1 MKMDSLQS
9 EKGKLHR
16 EKVELEKQLEVEQ
29 EYIVNRLQKR
39 VDSLALEK
47 ERLNQ
52 EKVMLKREV
61 NDLKAERRKL
71 NLDKV
76 ILESTLEQEEEAI
89 VNKKPLILYNSQLV
103 VLLSEDWCAACIYTK
118 HMKLN
123 CSCHPHSS

>member
-89 VNKKPLILYNSQLV
+89 VNKLQRQIEHLQKEKRELERRIEHSGV
-103 VLLSEDWCAACIYTK
+103 CRD
-118 HMKLN
+118 MK
-123 CSCHPHSS
+123 